1 MRLERPAAGWSS
13 VLLVTL
19 MLLSV
24 AWALE
29 AQTIN
34 VLGLEVLTFAVF
46 GGVLTGLVLGSL
58 DWMPAT
64 LAHGWAVVASIFG
77 ATFLA
82 TFALGN
88 YTVALDRFSMTLEG
102 QSLIDR
108 MGIVRTWFFTW
119 LRAVTGGG
127 FPDPDMANLVF
138 VFAMGLL
145 LWLISYVCIWFV
157 VRYVS
162 WWGAVLPSGFAL
174 LTALYQS
181 QQRYMIYLVFFLFC
195 ALLLAAKTHLALQED
210 RWRREHIG
218 FSSDMHFDVIR
229 DGLVVAL
236 LVVGFGWLAPTDVN
250 NGALSGLMNR
260 LTGASS
266 QLNTQL
272 TRWFPDVRLPV
283 RGSGSSFG
291 NQLPLGGSISLNRDP
306 VFDLTVED
314 AEAPRYYRM
323 AVFDQYAG
331 NTWLRNPSSV
341 REGNAGELDL
351 AEDYALTRPVT
362 QTIQPFLPIVQQ
374 LYAAPQPEQFS
385 IPVRAAVAEGPGA
398 GDVMSVESQAPLTV
412 GQNAY
417 TVVSRLTY
425 ADEVSLRAASI
436 QDPVWVTERYL
447 GLPSSVPDTVHDL
460 AQQIVAANAGQ
471 SRYEQATAIQ
481 NYLRANMTYSEK
493 IDTPPSDRDRVEW
506 FLFDQ
511 KRGYCDYYASAFV
524 VLARSVGIPARFVA
538 GYSRPAMPEANGN
551 WRLRNMDAHTWP
563 EVYFPE
569 YGWVEF
575 EPTASDQVIS
585 RPGQLASGLATPT
598 PQTTPGG
605 PNADPTAEPEVFPD
619 QPKPNG
625 GPGNLAAGGIDLASL
640 ALRLGLLVAGLAAC
654 VALAFVAWQRP
665 LRGLSVGER
674 AFAQF
679 VQLARLVG
687 LRPRPVE
694 TPFEYGA
701 RVAGAI
707 PEASGEISTITDAYV
722 RERFARRPADGEAG
736 RLAQAWLSLR
746 KTLLRDGTRWRLQ
759 RFRRSR

>member
-1 MRLERPAAGWSS
+1 MRVERPAAGWSS
-13 VLLVTL
+13 ILLVTL

-34 VLGLEVLTFAVF
+34 VQGLEVLTFAVL
-46 GGVLTGLVLGSL
+46 GGVLTGLVLGSMT
-58 DWMPAT
+58 WMPAT
-64 LAHGWAVVASIFG
+64 LAHGWAVVSSIFG

-82 TFALGN
+82 TFALDH
-88 YTVALDRFSMTLEG
+88 YASALERYSMSLEG
-102 QSLIDR
+102 QSILDR
-108 MGIVRTWFFTW
+108 MGTVRIWFFTW
-119 LRAVTGGG
+119 LRAVTGGD
-127 FPDPDMANLVF
+127 FPDRDMANLVF
-138 VFAMGLL
+138 VFAMALL

-174 LTALYQS
+174 LTALYQG

-218 FSSDMHFDVIR
+218 FSSDLHFDVIR

-236 LVVGFGWLAPTDVN
+236 VVVGFGWLAPTEVQ
-250 NGALSGLMNR
+250 NGALSGLMTR

-266 QLNTQL
+266 QLNSQL

-306 VFDLTVED
+306 VFDVTVAG

-341 REGNAGELDL
+341 REGGAGALDL
-351 AEDYALTRPVT
+351 AEDYALTEPVT
-362 QTIQPFLPIVQQ
+362 QTIQPFLPVVQQ

-385 IPVRAAVAEGPGA
+385 IPVRASVAEGPGS
-398 GDVMSVESQAPLTV
+398 GDVMAVESQTPLTV

-425 ADEVSLRAASI
+425 ADEVSLSAASD
-436 QDPVWVTERYL
+436 QDPAWVTERYL
-447 GLPSSVPDTVHDL
+447 GLPSTVPDRVHEL
-460 AQQIVAANAGQ
+460 ARQIVAANVGD

-481 NYLRANMTYSEK
+481 NYLRENITYSEK
-493 IDTPPSDRDRVEW
+493 IGTPPSDRDRVEW

-511 KRGYCDYYASAFV
+511 RKGYCDYYASAFV

-538 GYSRPAMPEANGN
+538 GYSRPAEPEASGA
-551 WRLRNMDAHTWP
+551 WRLRNLDAHTWP

-575 EPTASDQVIS
+575 EPTAGDQAIS
-585 RPGQLASGLATPT
+585 RPGQLAEGQSTPT
-598 PQTTPGG
+598 PRATASGAD
-605 PNADPTAEPEVFPD
+605 ADPTPEPEVFPNQD
-619 QPKPNG
+619 KPTG
-625 GPGNLAAGGIDLASL
+625 GADGTTPGGRDWTALL
-640 ALRLGLLVAGLAAC
+640 LRLGLLVAGLAAC

-694 TPFEYGA
+694 TPYEYSA

-722 RERFARRPADGEAG
+722 RERFARRPADNEAG
-736 RLAQAWLSLR
+736 LLAQAWLSLR
-746 KTLLRDGTRWRLQ
+746 KTLLRDGTRWRVQ
-759 RFRRSR
+759 RWRRPR